1 MATTDA
7 TTSLRE
13 RAPGDVLDVV
23 LRDHDGHLT
32 ATVERVVCVGG
43 ECRLL
48 LTQGVPDW
56 RWRLVD
62 RPGESMTAAVRMT
75 DGVAGW
81 EDRGPV
87 ESVEVVARGE

>member
-7 TTSLRE
+7 APSLRTYSK
-13 RAPGDVLDVV
+13 GDTLDLE
-23 LRDHDGHLT
+23 LRDYDGHLT

-87 ESVEVVARGE
+87 ESVEVVA

>member
-7 TTSLRE
+7 AASLRE

-48 LTQGVPDW
+48 LEQGAPTW
-56 RWRLVD
+56 RWRLVE
-62 RPGESMTAAVRMT
+62 RTSGPTTAAVRMT

-87 ESVEVVARGE
+87 ENVEVVHRGE

>member
-7 TTSLRE
+7 APSLR
-13 RAPGDVLDVV
+13 AYSKGDTLELD
-23 LRDHDGHLT
+23 LANHDGHLT
-32 ATVERVVCVGG
+32 ATVESVVCVGG

-87 ESVEVVARGE
+87 ESVEVVA

>member
-7 TTSLRE
+7 APSLRDYST
-13 RAPGDVLDVV
+13 GDTLELD
-23 LRDHDGHLT
+23 LREYDGHLT

-48 LTQGVPDW
+48 LEQGVPDW

-62 RPGESMTAAVRMT
+62 RPGYSMTAAVRSADT
-75 DGVAGW
+75 DGW
-81 EDRGPV
+81 EDRGAV
-87 ESVEVVARGE
+87 ESVEVVA

>member
-1 MATTDA
+1 MATTE
-7 TTSLRE
+7 SMSVGNLGV
-13 RAPGDVLDVV
+13 GDVVDVR
-23 LRDHDGHLT
+23 LADHDGHLT
-32 ATVERVVCVGG
+32 ATVERVICVGG

-48 LTQGVPDW
+48 LEQGVPDW

-62 RPGESMTAAVRMT
+62 RPGECPTAAVRLT

-87 ESVEVVARGE
+87 ESVEVVA